1 MYLPKSFELTD
12 SDLIAQIINDNS
24 FGTLI
29 SNGDNGLQASHL
41 PFDFDS
47 QRGVLRCHMAR
58 ANPQWRDF
66 EGQEVLAIFQGAH
79 GYISPRWYQTELAV
93 PTWNYVA
100 VHVYGKPTILED
112 DGEVVALLENLVAQQ
127 ESQFETPW
135 KLEAPADWQQKMRR
149 AIVGFEMTITRI
161 EAKAKMSQNRPAE
174 DVEGVIAGL
183 ESKGDTP
190 LAAWMRQFNH
200 HEN

>member
-12 SDLIAQIINDNS
+12 PNTIAEIIAANS

-29 SNGDNGLQASHL
+29 SHGETGLQASHL
-41 PFDFDS
+41 PFEFDP
-47 QRGVLRCHMAR
+47 QRSILRCHMAR

-66 EGQEVLAIFQGAH
+66 QEQEVLAIFQGPH

-100 VHVYGKPTILED
+100 IHVYGQPRIIED
-112 DGEVVALLENLVAQQ
+112 DAEVEALLENLVAQH
-127 ESQFETPW
+127 EAQFDAPW
-135 KLEAPADWQQKMRR
+135 KLEAPADWQQNLRR

-174 DVEGVIAGL
+174 DREGVIRGL
-183 ESKGDTP
+183 QEQGETH
-190 LAAWMRQFNH
+190 LAAAVRAFNPL
-200 HEN
+200 